1 MSHSITSGWLAA
13 HLPSIQQ
20 CPLRYSFTG
29 TVPCLPGTSYLTY
42 LLRHS
47 RTGVEEVKNS
57 WRISPRARLHV
68 RTSSLPRCRASPSQ
82 EVEHEESS
90 KPVAGIA
97 WCRTALSD
105 VKVLLLANARL
116 SGLTW
121 CDPGRSSATERYVLS
136 LLAYSWR
143 CLDCSGMIWR
153 AERYGLHRFQ
163 HPWSP
168 NVL

>member
-1 MSHSITSGWLAA
+1 MSHSITSAWLA
-13 HLPSIQQ
+13 
-20 CPLRYSFTG
+20 CRPLAFYTAVSSLTG

-68 RTSSLPRCRASPSQ
+68 RTSPLPRCRASPSQ

-105 VKVLLLANARL
+105 VKVLLLANARV

-121 CDPGRSSATERYVLS
+121 CDPGRSSATERYVQSARLFMA
-136 LLAYSWR
+136 LP
-143 CLDCSGMIWR
+143 
-153 AERYGLHRFQ
+153 GL
-163 HPWSP
+163 
-168 NVL
+168 